1 VDDVG
6 KVPGFWPRSRGFD
19 SFLPSHGRVA
29 QRPERRVLTPGRRG
43 FDSLCVHQCRVA
55 QQAERR
61 VVTPEVEGS
70 IPSLAAKGQVGTGR
84 PVRFRRPVG
93 SGELA
98 TAPGGSSPLC
108 STKGRYANIRQSGE
122 AQTFVDKGST
132 PFRPTA
138 MLTLVRLYQ

>member
-29 QRPERRVLTPGRRG
+29 QRPERRVL
-43 FDSLCVHQCRVA
+43 
-55 QQAERR
+55 
-61 VVTPEVEGS
+61 TPEVEGS